1 MVQWLIHLQ
10 GTQIRSL
17 VWEDS
22 TCQGATK
29 PMSQLLSLEPQGPC
43 SITREDTAVRSPYTT
58 TRKSICSDKDPG
70 HPKIKQIRKKKKIPG
85 AASHSILPS
94 RQLSSIYLNASQDE
108 ALSTS
113 PRSGFHDPKACLMEK
128 GKVQWVQVRSQ
139 RMTGFGLVSGSEAIR
154 AHQLWDGILRE
165 AKHSKFFKS

>member
-1 MVQWLIHLQ
+1 
-10 GTQIRSL
+10 
-17 VWEDS
+17 
-22 TCQGATK
+22 
-29 PMSQLLSLEPQGPC
+29 MSQLLSLEPQGSC
-43 SITREDTAVRSPYTT
+43 SITREGTAVRSPYTT
-58 TRKSICSDKDPG
+58 TRKSTCSNKDPG
-70 HPKIKQIRKKKKIPG
+70 HPKIKQIRKKKKKKIPG

-139 RMTGFGLVSGSEAIR
+139 RLTGFGLVSGSEAIR
-154 AHQLWDGILRE
+154 AHQLWDGILKRGQTLPVLQILT
-165 AKHSKFFKS
+165 F